1 MRAVQRDAAGSP
13 RVSPNSLNPPHE
25 WGIKGVEKQ
34 SGDNLPGKAGRP
46 ISLTFTIERT

>member
-1 MRAVQRDAAGSP
+1 MLPRAWGCPPTLLLSP
-13 RVSPNSLNPPHE
+13 QE